1 MEQRN
6 EPTTGEIV
14 RALRCDGDANN
25 CVDCRYATYD
35 TATILCDQEQNVR
48 DAAARL
54 EQLERENAKK
64 DVTIAELTARLG
76 SAEEL
81 AEARNVL
88 RVRALQERDEATA
101 RAEKAEAERDA
112 AVNALTLYEDALFDE
127 CDKSY
132 QSGFMDGF
140 RSREEIDDED

>member
-6 EPTTGEIV
+6 EPSTGEIV

-48 DAAARL
+48 DAADRL
-54 EQLERENAKK
+54 ESQEQ
-64 DVTIAELTARLG
+64 TIA
-76 SAEEL
+76 
-81 AEARNVL
+81 
-88 RVRALQERDEATA
+88 ALTA
-101 RAEKAEAERDA
+101 RAEQAEEREKA

-140 RSREEIDDED
+140 QSREEIDDED